1 MLQEM
6 SDRIPEIKVDNI
18 MVTIKENGKV
28 IAVCNGSDILGI
40 TAKEEAKTF
49 IESYKKIFPKV
60 YVNGMEV

>member
-1 MLQEM
+1 
-6 SDRIPEIKVDNI
+6 

-40 TAKEEAKTF
+40 TAKEEAKVF

-60 YVNGMEV
+60 YVNGMLQENKLEL